1 MDDHTAMGLAGRATD
16 GSGPCTKP
24 FLLSDLMEGKKDK
37 LEHEV
42 EEILWIGR
50 NYAFYR
56 SQ

>member
-1 MDDHTAMGLAGRATD
+1 LSGRASD
-16 GSGPCTKP
+16 GSGPCSKP